1 MNAMQEKLF
10 QELRQTKTEIERSLK
25 NKQTENWFTT
35 ILEEEMADIDLA
47 LKKIEE
53 GNFGQCEL
61 SGELLPLDLL
71 NLIPTIRT
79 VNDPSLLGGYCKKPI
94 FPTL

>member
-53 GNFGQCEL
+53 GNFGHCEL